1 MLRGARSSH
10 PCYSRGRG
18 YDSRRA
24 VCEPKSIMVAVS
36 RLAPVGGY
44 SVPPP
49 YVFPRFYHQ
58 ILSDC
63 PTSYADAV
71 NPYEVGWS
79 VVPSKVFPGTSVA
92 DQHAAFTA
100 VPPRHMSKYPTMPR
114 FVVALENATSPK

>member
-58 ILSDC
+58 ILLSVSIMC
-63 PTSYADAV
+63 PTPSTISDHTTYRGNDDSTESQRGVINDHDADKKRQIMMG
-71 NPYEVGWS
+71 NDRP
-79 VVPSKVFPGTSVA
+79 
-92 DQHAAFTA
+92 
-100 VPPRHMSKYPTMPR
+100 
-114 FVVALENATSPK
+114 